1 MTRIILAGIG
11 LFHLSNGLFM
21 VADPGGWYFGTP
33 GVSRTGPMNHHFI
46 VDVGLAFSASGAGL
60 LFVFR
65 GGRAAAAFVSAGA
78 TWPALHALFHIVEW
92 PSQGVPPHP
101 GGAAIKNITRGR

>member
-1 MTRIILAGIG
+1 MPRIILAAIG
-11 LFHLSNGLFM
+11 LFHLANGLFM
-21 VADPGGWYFGTP
+21 VGDPGGWYFATP

-65 GGRAAAAFVSAGA
+65 AGRAAAAFVLAGA

-92 PSQGVPPHP
+92 LSEGVPPHP
-101 GGAAIKNITRGR
+101 GAAAAEGLGVI